1 MAEARA
7 ERRLAAIVIADIV
20 GYSRLIEIDESST
33 LGAVKALRTAAIDP
47 LVSEYR
53 GRVVKLM
60 GDGIVL
66 EFPSVVDATACAVA
80 IQKAVAA
87 RQGDVPTGRRLIF
100 RIGINLGDIVVDG
113 DDLLGDGVN
122 VAARL
127 EQLCPPGGVLVSGTA
142 YDQMKGKLGIPL
154 DFAGA
159 QQVKNIAEPVRT
171 YSVRLEGLKPG
182 WRLTARRYRRL
193 LPVAI
198 AALIALVLASGA
210 IWWMSPVEKGWTKAS
225 IAVLPFDSY
234 GGDEA
239 TGRLASGI
247 TEDIITDLARFPDF
261 TVIARNSTAVYSGK
275 PVDVRQIGK
284 DLNVR
289 YILEGSV
296 QRQADQLRVTAQ
308 LIDTASGTHVWSERW
323 DRPAADVF
331 AVQTEIVQQ
340 AVNQLGGSGVIMK
353 AENRAAERKRPENLS
368 AYEKYLLG
376 RDRILNPT
384 KERIE
389 EAIRLFKQALEEDPS
404 LARAWVD
411 LAWAYDQSTGYGA
424 DNATMHP
431 LALAAARRAVEVDPL
446 DAGAH
451 LVLGQM
457 IAYDGDFSR
466 AKAEF
471 DTALRLNPS
480 SADVLAIYASSA
492 STFGEPE
499 RGAELADQA
508 LLLNPNYPPAQS
520 GAYYYAYFMA
530 GRYKDALRILDK
542 QPIETRTM
550 YGWIIRAAT
559 LASLGERDKAHAAA
573 KDALAHY
580 SDLTAEGFVNDPG
593 FNDTERKKL
602 AEALRDA
609 GFPACAFQE
618 KLAGIAKPFRLPEC
632 SAGVSS
638 QSGLPE

>member
-7 ERRLAAIVIADIV
+7 ERRLAAIVVADIV
-20 GYSRLIEIDESST
+20 GYSRLIEADEAGTLST
-33 LGAVKALRTAAIDP
+33 IKSLRTAAIEP

-53 GRVVKLM
+53 GRIVKLM
-60 GDGIVL
+60 GDGVIL
-66 EFPSVVDATACAVA
+66 EFASVVDAVACAVA
-80 IQKAVAA
+80 IQKAVAV
-87 RQGDVPTGRRLIF
+87 RQTEVSPERRITY
-100 RIGINLGDIVVDG
+100 RIGTNLGDVVVEG

-142 YDQMKGKLGIPL
+142 YDQMKGKLDILL
-154 DFAGA
+154 DYVGQ

-171 YSVRLEGLKPG
+171 YSVRLEGLRPS
-182 WRLTARRYRRL
+182 WRLTTRRYRRFLPTVIGVLIL
-193 LPVAI
+193 L
-198 AALIALVLASGA
+198 ALAGGA
-210 IWWMSPVEKGWTKAS
+210 IWWMKPVEHGLTKAS

-261 TVIARNSTAVYSGK
+261 TVIARNSTEVYAGK
-275 PVDVRQIGK
+275 PVDVRQVGK

-289 YILEGSV
+289 YVLEGSV
-296 QRQADQLRVTAQ
+296 QRQGDQLRVTAQ
-308 LIDTASGTHVWSERW
+308 LIDATTGTHVWSERW

-331 AVQTEIVQQ
+331 AVQTEIVEH
-340 AVNQLGGSGVIMK
+340 AVNQLGGSGVIME

-376 RDRILNPT
+376 RDRILNPN

-389 EAIRLFKQALEEDPS
+389 EAIGLFKQALQEDPT

-424 DNATMHP
+424 DSATMLP
-431 LALAAARRAVEVDPL
+431 LALAAAQRAVEVDPM

-457 IAYDGDFSR
+457 IAYGGDFTR

-480 SADVLAIYASSA
+480 SADILAIYAGSA

-508 LLLNPNYPPAQS
+508 ILLNPNYPPAQS
-520 GAYYYAYFMA
+520 GAYYFAYFMA
-530 GRYKDALRILDK
+530 GRFADALRILDK

-550 YGWIIRAAT
+550 YGWIMRAAT
-559 LASLGERDKAHAAA
+559 LAALGERDKANAAA
-573 KDALAHY
+573 KDALARY
-580 SDLTAEGFVNDPG
+580 PNLTAEGIANEPG
-593 FNDTERKKL
+593 YSEIDRKKL
-602 AEALRDA
+602 AEATRDA
-609 GFPACAFQE
+609 GFPACAPAK

-632 SAGVSS
+632 AA
-638 QSGLPE
+638 P

>member
-20 GYSRLIEIDESST
+20 GYSRLIEIDEPGT
-33 LGAVKALRTAAIDP
+33 LGAVKAVRTVAIDP

-60 GDGIVL
+60 GDGMVI
-66 EFPSVVDATACAVA
+66 EFASVVDATACAVA

-87 RQGDVPTGRRLIF
+87 RQSDVPAERRIIF
-100 RIGINLGDIVVDG
+100 RIGINLGDVVVDD

-127 EQLCPPGGVLVSGTA
+127 EQLCPPGGVLISGTA
-142 YDQMKGKLGIPL
+142 YDQMKGKLCIPL
-154 DFAGA
+154 DFVGA

-171 YSVRLEGLKPG
+171 YSVRLEGLKPS

-193 LPVAI
+193 LPTAI
-198 AALIALVLASGA
+198 AALILLALAGGA
-210 IWWMSPVEKGWTKAS
+210 MWWTSPVEQGLTKAS

-275 PVDVRQIGK
+275 PVDVRQVGK

-289 YILEGSV
+289 YVLEGSV

-308 LIDTASGTHVWSERW
+308 LIDAASGTHVWSERW
-323 DRPAADVF
+323 DRSAADVF
-331 AVQTEIVQQ
+331 AVQTEIVQH
-340 AVNQLGGSGVIMK
+340 AVNQLGGSGVIME

-376 RDRILNPT
+376 RDRILTPT
-384 KERIE
+384 KERLE
-389 EAIRLFKQALEEDPS
+389 EAIGLFKQALKEDPT

-424 DNATMHP
+424 DNATMLP
-431 LALAAARRAVEVDPL
+431 LALAAARRAVEVDRM

-457 IAYDGDFSR
+457 IAYGGDFSR

-471 DTALRLNPS
+471 DAALRLNPS
-480 SADVLAIYASSA
+480 SADVLAIYAGSA

-508 LLLNPNYPPAQS
+508 IRMNPNYPPAQS
-520 GAYYYAYFMA
+520 GAYYFAYFMA
-530 GRYKDALRILDK
+530 GRYADALRILDK
-542 QPIETRTM
+542 QPIENRTM
-550 YGWIIRAAT
+550 YGWIMRAAT

-573 KDALAHY
+573 KDALARY
-580 SDLTAEGFVNDPG
+580 PDLTAEGLANDPG
-593 FNDTERKKL
+593 FNEIERKKL
-602 AEALRDA
+602 AEAARDA
-609 GFPACAFQE
+609 GFPACAPQE
-618 KLAGIAKPFRLPEC
+618 MLAGIAKPFRLPEC
-632 SAGVSS
+632 SAGIA
-638 QSGLPE
+638 P